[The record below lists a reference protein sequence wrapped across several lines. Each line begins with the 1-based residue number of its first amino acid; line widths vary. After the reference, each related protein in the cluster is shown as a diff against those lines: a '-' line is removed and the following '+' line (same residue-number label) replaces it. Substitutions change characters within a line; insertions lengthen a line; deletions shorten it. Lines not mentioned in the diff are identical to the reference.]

1 MSKRPLILV
10 TNDDGVESPG
20 LHAAALALVDLGD
33 LLIVAPKTQRTS
45 AGRSFLPSADKAI
58 YLTEIPLN
66 AGPHPAYTADVSP
79 AQAVQLALLELA
91 ERPIDLCVSG
101 INYGENLGSGVTI
114 SGTVGAA
121 LEAACSGIPS
131 LAVSLET
138 PQEYHYSHSTDI
150 DFYVAAHFT
159 QQFARQILS
168 EGLPNG
174 VDFLK
179 IDVPAGATPQ
189 TPWRTGRVSRQ
200 RYYQALPSGRT
211 RLDEQKTITYRVHV
225 NHNGLEPD
233 SDIYILTVE
242 RMVSVVPMTIDLT
255 APIPLAELAHF
266 LNGAGRNEKME
277 DGKWKMEDG
286 Q

>member
-1 MSKRPLILV
+1 LFSKIKEFFVSQRPLILI
-10 TNDDGVESPG
+10 TNDDGIDSPG
-20 LHAAALALVDLGD
+20 LHAAATALVDLGD

-45 AGRSFLPSADKAI
+45 AGRSFLPAPDKAI

-91 ERPIDLCVSG
+91 KRPIDLCISG
-101 INYGENLGSGVTI
+101 INYGENMGSGVTI

-121 LEAACSGIPS
+121 LEAACSGIPA

-150 DFYVAAHFT
+150 DFYVAAYFT
-159 QQFARQILS
+159 QQFARQVLN
-168 EGLPNG
+168 EGLPPG

-189 TPWRTGRVSRQ
+189 TPWRVGRVSRQ

-211 RLDEQKTITYRVHV
+211 RLDEQKAISYRVHV

-233 SDIYILTVE
+233 SDIHILIVD

-255 APIPLAELAHF
+255 APIPLEELAQF
-266 LNGAGRNEKME
+266 FNGTG
-277 DGKWKMEDG
+277 
-286 Q
+286 